1 MAKGRLGLFDPIET
15 PAHGAPSS
23 TFTIQFGELPQRD
36 LSPATF
42 EPPCAACQFPLPVR
56 LLLRDGLV
64 RVPVAGLP
72 TVIFIREVRQEAF
85 DKRTVI
91 AKVEGMDLARDR
103 AGVIRFSDIEVQ
115 FPYSLLRNATVA
127 NLVGF
132 EIREEPSPLTLD
144 WLDSLHPE
152 VEKVSLFVVNRLLKV
167 YRFLSGE
174 SYVRPITLSD
184 IFYMQ
189 TGWLIP
195 FLSSPFK
202 MALGAPGQAI
212 TLEAHPFSEQFH
224 HKLATWLGGRRKYR
238 FGWN

>member
-23 TFTIQFGELPQRD
+23 TFTIEFGELPQRD
-36 LSPATF
+36 LSPARF
-42 EPPCAACQFPLPVR
+42 ELPCAACQFPLPFR

-72 TVIFIREVRQEAF
+72 TVVFIREVRQEAF

-103 AGVIRFSDIEVQ
+103 AGVIRFSDMEVQ

-132 EIREEPSPLTLD
+132 EAREEPSQLTVD

-174 SYVRPITLSD
+174 S
-184 IFYMQ
+184 
-189 TGWLIP
+189 
-195 FLSSPFK
+195 
-202 MALGAPGQAI
+202 
-212 TLEAHPFSEQFH
+212 
-224 HKLATWLGGRRKYR
+224 
-238 FGWN
+238 